1 MSKKKIIA
9 NVIIN
14 VIVFIVLNI
23 CFITS
28 FIDNDKIY
36 LLFGL
41 LSLILLVFLFIM
53 IRDYKY
59 LTGKLSYSE
68 FKLRS
73 EYEYWF
79 YVYGNKAYKMYLEKY
94 K

>member
-1 MSKKKIIA
+1 MFA
-9 NVIIN
+9 
-14 VIVFIVLNI
+14 FFNI
-23 CFITS
+23 CFIVS
-28 FIDNDKIY
+28 LIDKDKIY

-41 LSLILLVFLFIM
+41 LSITTLIFFFIK
-53 IRDYKY
+53 IKDYRY

-68 FKLRS
+68 FKMRS

-79 YVYGNKAYKMYLEKY
+79 YIYGDKAYDMYLEKY